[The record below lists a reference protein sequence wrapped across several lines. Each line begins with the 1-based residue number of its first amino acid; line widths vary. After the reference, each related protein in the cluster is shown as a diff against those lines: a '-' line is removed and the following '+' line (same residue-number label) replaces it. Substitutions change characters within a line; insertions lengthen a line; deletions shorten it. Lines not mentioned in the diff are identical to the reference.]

1 MLKDNKE
8 KVCLFFA
15 SDYHFEMISLPYI
28 NKKLKEDKNVI
39 VITENDLN
47 GSINKL
53 LSNIN
58 LKVEDKDKI
67 SKIDWNNNNLNK
79 INEIKNAKEIGKET
93 VVFVKGRANYI
104 NNINDAIK
112 DFIDIDETSIIDCYD
127 INEVEKDISNI
138 AKNYDRVLSTSGIEK
153 LL

>member
-58 LKVEDKDKI
+58 LNVEDKDKI

-112 DFIDIDETSIIDCYD
+112 DLIDIDETNIIDCYD

>member
-39 VITENDLN
+39 LITENDLN

-58 LKVEDKDKI
+58 LNVEDKDKI